1 VEGFEHGSMSSR
13 SIIEIHVPE
22 CNWEWPVLSNEFVL
36 VLSISLF
43 LIFAI
48 AELFGALASD
58 SLSLLG
64 DSICMF
70 VDVTS
75 YICSTYVEW
84 YKARSGRVTFGSR
97 IFTEIIVP
105 TLSVL
110 SLLGVTVYIT
120 VDAVAIVKNQSASN
134 TVNVGYLYSY
144 SVANLIV
151 DVICNFL
158 FFLKGEDAFLEETV
172 DIPKLSL
179 DTSIDID
186 DEVEFGRLEDDQL
199 MWENRKSSSLRRA
212 EEGGGISLVYRFF
225 RVYCCGF
232 CASVCHWPSMS
243 AYETS
248 HQHNHSQHHHPGHSH
263 VHKSNLNMLSAF
275 SHVLGDTFRTL
286 STLLAA
292 IVSTATGINGEICDA
307 WAAIAVSITI
317 LILCVLLLWEIKD
330 AALDIWDEDCVE
342 IGGGNGDANSAVST
356 ARAITVAFPT
366 KSVSKQQS
374 GPRNYDSSKPVSRDN
389 RSGPVHSYQRVAEN
403 DEDIVI

>member
-1 VEGFEHGSMSSR
+1 MSSR

-22 CNWEWPVLSNEFVL
+22 CVWEWPALTNELVL

-70 VDVTS
+70 VDVSS
-75 YICSTYVEW
+75 YICNTYVEW
-84 YKARSGRVTFGSR
+84 YKARNGRVTFGSR

-105 TLSVL
+105 ALSVL

-120 VDAVAIVKNQSASN
+120 VDAVAVVKTPSISN
-134 TVNVGYLYSY
+134 TVNVNYLYAY
-144 SVANLIV
+144 SIANLIV
-151 DVICNFL
+151 DIICNFL
-158 FFLKGEDAFLEETV
+158 FFVKGENAFLEESV
-172 DIPKLSL
+172 EIPKLSL

-199 MWENRKSSSLRRA
+199 MCDNHNSLALRRA
-212 EEGGGISLVYRFF
+212 EANSGCSLVYRFF
-225 RVYCCGF
+225 RFYCCGF
-232 CASVCHWPSMS
+232 CTSACHWPSMS
-243 AYETS
+243 AHDAS
-248 HQHNHSQHHHPGHSH
+248 HQSDHSQQHHPGHSY

-275 SHVLGDTFRTL
+275 SHVLGDTFRTV

-292 IVSTATGINGEICDA
+292 IVSTASGINGEICDA

-317 LILCVLLLWEIKD
+317 VLFCALLLWEIKE
-330 AALDIWDEDCVE
+330 AALDIWEEDFVE
-342 IGGGNGDANSAVST
+342 IGTGIGDGNSAANSA
-356 ARAITVAFPT
+356 RAKIAAAYVA
-366 KSVSKQQS
+366 KSVVGKQQH
-374 GPRNYDSSKPVSRDN
+374 GPRQYDNANAVGRDGRSS
-389 RSGPVHSYQRVAEN
+389 GAVHSYQRVAET
-403 DEDIVI
+403 DEDIIM